1 MSSFEE
7 FLNQNNVK
15 WLNNEE
21 ETYENYPKSC
31 VPLVLNSCSG
41 KKAKKCMFE
50 QLDTSI
56 YESSARMVAFKTS
69 TQRVHPWIRAMW
81 LFYYEYLGI
90 QNSYDVKWSTE
101 PTSWRPTSKV
111 QLKKIMTEVSKIE
124 DSSANEN
131 LTQFM
136 ITIYPTTGLIEV
148 QGNAYQSFV
157 TNDFPLLLKCVNKM
171 IINQQFTSTDTDD
184 PNNNVN
190 IDQEETVL
198 KTVQNKIVKNSDK
211 IKSSDTT
218 NVKESQLLKTLEQST
233 QVNDSTLNTSIQSPD
248 SISILED
255 NCVKAIDKIETVL
268 IKNVNEKLSVV
279 IKTHT
284 MALEEQSIMLKQC
297 MAEIQNK
304 QVNATLEKKG
314 QTSLESENV
323 KLKSRID
330 ASQLKIE
337 TLNNSIQH
345 LRSDYEL
352 KLEMSKSEISHL
364 RQDNQNLKVKLS
376 GTQNDCQAEIDH
388 LRYIIKSKNEE
399 IERLEGT
406 AKALRETIDQQQDA
420 IISIK
425 MQPLPQR
432 SYDSYDNFQNV
443 ASTSKAKDV
452 NKSPNKVETIPKN
465 KNLDTV
471 NKPKSDV
478 NQKPKVI
485 IVGTSNTSRLNT
497 NFLSKNFTTTKYTA
511 FHLEDTAKTIEEL
524 KLSPAPNVI
533 VLHSL
538 TNSLKD
544 NSADNCVTKLDNI
557 VQTTNK
563 KWPSCKVV
571 ISLATVRKDKD
582 TYNNQVH
589 LVNALVRNHF
599 IKYNFVSLC
608 DNDNLATRGK
618 PIDRFIKDDGFH
630 LTDQG
635 VARLASNIKRS
646 CEEIL
651 NCQPSTKSSKK
662 PYNYNNQRYGYYYG
676 DYWGDRWN

>member
-1 MSSFEE
+1 
-7 FLNQNNVK
+7 
-15 WLNNEE
+15 
-21 ETYENYPKSC
+21 
-31 VPLVLNSCSG
+31 
-41 KKAKKCMFE
+41 
-50 QLDTSI
+50 
-56 YESSARMVAFKTS
+56 
-69 TQRVHPWIRAMW
+69 
-81 LFYYEYLGI
+81 
-90 QNSYDVKWSTE
+90 
-101 PTSWRPTSKV
+101 
-111 QLKKIMTEVSKIE
+111 
-124 DSSANEN
+124 
-131 LTQFM
+131 
-136 ITIYPTTGLIEV
+136 
-148 QGNAYQSFV
+148 
-157 TNDFPLLLKCVNKM
+157 
-171 IINQQFTSTDTDD
+171 
-184 PNNNVN
+184 
-190 IDQEETVL
+190 
-198 KTVQNKIVKNSDK
+198 
-211 IKSSDTT
+211 
-218 NVKESQLLKTLEQST
+218 
-233 QVNDSTLNTSIQSPD
+233 
-248 SISILED
+248 
-255 NCVKAIDKIETVL
+255 
-268 IKNVNEKLSVV
+268 
-279 IKTHT
+279 
-284 MALEEQSIMLKQC
+284 
-297 MAEIQNK
+297 
-304 QVNATLEKKG
+304 
-314 QTSLESENV
+314 
-323 KLKSRID
+323 
-330 ASQLKIE
+330 
-337 TLNNSIQH
+337 
-345 LRSDYEL
+345 
-352 KLEMSKSEISHL
+352 MSKSEISHL

-443 ASTSKAKDV
+443 ASTSKAKD
-452 NKSPNKVETIPKN
+452 
-465 KNLDTV
+465 
-471 NKPKSDV
+471 
-478 NQKPKVI
+478 
-485 IVGTSNTSRLNT
+485 
-497 NFLSKNFTTTKYTA
+497 NFTTTKYTA

>member
-7 FLNQNNVK
+7 FLSQNNVK

-31 VPLVLNSCSG
+31 VPSVLNSCSG
-41 KKAKKCMFE
+41 RKAKKCMFE
-50 QLDTSI
+50 QLDASI

-101 PTSWRPTSKV
+101 PASWRPTSKL
-111 QLKKIMTEVSKIE
+111 QLKKIMTEVSKNE
-124 DSSANEN
+124 DSSSNEN

-157 TNDFPLLLKCVNKM
+157 VNDFPVLLKCVNKM
-171 IINQQFTSTDTDD
+171 INDQQFSSKDTND

-233 QVNDSTLNTSIQSPD
+233 QVNDSTLNTLIQSTD

-268 IKNVNEKLSVV
+268 IKNVNEKLSV
-279 IKTHT
+279 KTHT
-284 MALEEQSIMLKQC
+284 TALEDQTIMLKQC
-297 MAEIQNK
+297 LTEIQNK
-304 QVNATLEKKG
+304 QVNVTLDKKG
-314 QTSLESENV
+314 QTSLETENG

-337 TLNNSIQH
+337 TLNNSIHH

-352 KLEMSKSEISHL
+352 KLEMSKSEITHL
-364 RQDNQNLKVKLS
+364 RQDNQNLRGKLS

-388 LRYIIKSKNEE
+388 LRYIIKK
-399 IERLEGT
+399 
-406 AKALRETIDQQQDA
+406 
-420 IISIK
+420 
-425 MQPLPQR
+425 
-432 SYDSYDNFQNV
+432 
-443 ASTSKAKDV
+443 
-452 NKSPNKVETIPKN
+452 
-465 KNLDTV
+465 
-471 NKPKSDV
+471 
-478 NQKPKVI
+478 
-485 IVGTSNTSRLNT
+485 
-497 NFLSKNFTTTKYTA
+497 
-511 FHLEDTAKTIEEL
+511 DTAKTIQEL

-544 NSADNCVTKLDNI
+544 NSADNCVTKLDDI

-676 DYWGDRWN
+676 DYWGDRWG

>member
-1 MSSFEE
+1 
-7 FLNQNNVK
+7 
-15 WLNNEE
+15 
-21 ETYENYPKSC
+21 
-31 VPLVLNSCSG
+31 
-41 KKAKKCMFE
+41 
-50 QLDTSI
+50 
-56 YESSARMVAFKTS
+56 
-69 TQRVHPWIRAMW
+69 
-81 LFYYEYLGI
+81 
-90 QNSYDVKWSTE
+90 
-101 PTSWRPTSKV
+101 
-111 QLKKIMTEVSKIE
+111 MTEVSKIE
-124 DSSANEN
+124 DNSANEN

-198 KTVQNKIVKNSDK
+198 KTVQNKIVKNSDT

-376 GTQNDCQAEIDH
+376 GTQNDCQAK
-388 LRYIIKSKNEE
+388 L
-399 IERLEGT
+399 
-406 AKALRETIDQQQDA
+406 
-420 IISIK
+420 
-425 MQPLPQR
+425 
-432 SYDSYDNFQNV
+432 
-443 ASTSKAKDV
+443 
-452 NKSPNKVETIPKN
+452 
-465 KNLDTV
+465 
-471 NKPKSDV
+471 
-478 NQKPKVI
+478 
-485 IVGTSNTSRLNT
+485 
-497 NFLSKNFTTTKYTA
+497 TT
-511 FHLEDTAKTIEEL
+511 F
-524 KLSPAPNVI
+524 
-533 VLHSL
+533 
-538 TNSLKD
+538 
-544 NSADNCVTKLDNI
+544 
-557 VQTTNK
+557 
-563 KWPSCKVV
+563 V
-571 ISLATVRKDKD
+571 ISLKVRM
-582 TYNNQVH
+582 
-589 LVNALVRNHF
+589 
-599 IKYNFVSLC
+599 
-608 DNDNLATRGK
+608 
-618 PIDRFIKDDGFH
+618 
-630 LTDQG
+630 
-635 VARLASNIKRS
+635 
-646 CEEIL
+646 
-651 NCQPSTKSSKK
+651 KK
-662 PYNYNNQRYGYYYG
+662 
-676 DYWGDRWN
+676 

>member
-1 MSSFEE
+1 M
-7 FLNQNNVK
+7 K
-15 WLNNEE
+15 
-21 ETYENYPKSC
+21 
-31 VPLVLNSCSG
+31 
-41 KKAKKCMFE
+41 
-50 QLDTSI
+50 
-56 YESSARMVAFKTS
+56 
-69 TQRVHPWIRAMW
+69 
-81 LFYYEYLGI
+81 
-90 QNSYDVKWSTE
+90 
-101 PTSWRPTSKV
+101 
-111 QLKKIMTEVSKIE
+111 
-124 DSSANEN
+124 
-131 LTQFM
+131 
-136 ITIYPTTGLIEV
+136 
-148 QGNAYQSFV
+148 
-157 TNDFPLLLKCVNKM
+157 
-171 IINQQFTSTDTDD
+171 
-184 PNNNVN
+184 
-190 IDQEETVL
+190 
-198 KTVQNKIVKNSDK
+198 
-211 IKSSDTT
+211 
-218 NVKESQLLKTLEQST
+218 
-233 QVNDSTLNTSIQSPD
+233 
-248 SISILED
+248 
-255 NCVKAIDKIETVL
+255 
-268 IKNVNEKLSVV
+268 
-279 IKTHT
+279 
-284 MALEEQSIMLKQC
+284 
-297 MAEIQNK
+297 
-304 QVNATLEKKG
+304 
-314 QTSLESENV
+314 
-323 KLKSRID
+323 
-330 ASQLKIE
+330 
-337 TLNNSIQH
+337 
-345 LRSDYEL
+345 
-352 KLEMSKSEISHL
+352 
-364 RQDNQNLKVKLS
+364 
-376 GTQNDCQAEIDH
+376 
-388 LRYIIKSKNEE
+388 
-399 IERLEGT
+399 
-406 AKALRETIDQQQDA
+406 
-420 IISIK
+420 
-425 MQPLPQR
+425 PLPQR
-432 SYDSYDNFQNV
+432 SYDYNVNFQNV
-443 ASTSKAKDV
+443 ATTSKAKDV